1 MLCYYWYFEDL
12 EFKFEPNVC
21 NKYYD
26 VSMAPYELKNNSI
39 LNVKI
44 VDYRCVLRGNSRHKV
59 VNILNNAVLE
69 DKGTL

>member
-12 EFKFEPNVC
+12 ESKFEPNVC

-26 VSMAPYELKNNSI
+26 VSMAPYKLKNNSI

-44 VDYRCVLRGNSRHKV
+44 VDYRCVLRGISRYKA